1 MSTYNLITLQDL
13 QTTSDVE
20 NKTIVCGTLLTT
32 GSTFANKLDQ
42 NTFNALSTTLE
53 INGSTTAGN
62 NIQVNAGSV
71 TLGPYPSK
79 RYVNTSAIQYT
90 VDSHISFNLNQ
101 GNEGATITLD
111 QNLPTKCAAITSGIL
126 LLSETLSQLP
136 PNNNVTFPSSQP
148 GPLNFNVINV
158 DANGIAV
165 YNLSANLVFGND
177 KVQQIG
183 LTSQNTGLQLVVIN
197 LYGASVT
204 WSGSNLVGDWFNTV
218 ATGESHTI
226 WNFYEATTIVFDSNL
241 RGALLAPLAVV
252 TTNINIDGSVAVR
265 SLYSTGEVHSAQLVF
280 PNCVPTVTQTIT
292 SQLNRSL

>member
-101 GNEGATITLD
+101 GNEGATITL
-111 QNLPTKCAAITSGIL
+111 
-126 LLSETLSQLP
+126 
-136 PNNNVTFPSSQP
+136 
-148 GPLNFNVINV
+148 INV